1 MSQEEGTDVQVTD
14 QSVQQAKDSVVAQ
27 PKPSDG
33 SGLQVPPPK
42 TDTEKRGN

>member
-1 MSQEEGTDVQVTD
+1 MNQEDSNETQMTE
-14 QSVQQAKDSVVAQ
+14 QSVQQSKEPVVAQ

-42 TDTEKRGN
+42 TDTEKRGI